1 MCGKTK
7 SKKGEPPAQTKGRFF
22 VFTMIRSQDLIAAS
36 KIDHFHF
43 SSCRVSFLCLC
54 FVVFTSV
61 LGIDSVELKVLAIE

>member
-7 SKKGEPPAQTKGRFF
+7 SKKGEPPAQTKGRLF

-43 SSCRVSFLCLC
+43 PAELVFFVCVLLFLPQCLIRIR
-54 FVVFTSV
+54 
-61 LGIDSVELKVLAIE
+61 LN